1 MKILKY
7 SAISLLVIGA
17 LFAAAYFIKTNDK
30 SVIVYDTQKTL
41 ITSIEKKTVVT
52 GKVIPEDEVEI
63 KPQIQGIIDAIFVEE
78 GDLVKTGDLLAK
90 IKVVPN
96 EQNLNSAEGRLANS
110 RIVLKNAD
118 IEYNR
123 NKDLY
128 EKGIISKQDFDNVQL
143 RYNQSKLDVSNA
155 ISDLQIIRS
164 GSKGGA
170 ASANTNIRATVPG
183 TVLEIPVEEGFQV
196 IASNSF
202 NAGTTIATIADLNK
216 MIFEGKV
223 DEAEVG
229 KLKVG
234 MPLEVSLGAIEDQAL
249 QAKLKFIAP
258 KGNEEQGAV
267 QFKIEADLYLND
279 SIFVRAGYSANAS
292 LVLERKDSVMAIS
305 ESLLQFD
312 RKTEEPYVEIE
323 IEDQKFERRDVK
335 IGISDGVNVEIISGV
350 SKDDKIKVWNKTEPI
365 KKGEDD
371 DSSVEMFIVTFL
383 SSSISTKA
391 LSPSL
396 ILPER
401 TSSAKL
407 SSSKRMTALLKGR
420 AP

>member
-1 MKILKY
+1 MKILKFIGI
-7 SAISLLVIGA
+7 ALLVFGA
-17 LFAAAYFIKTNDK
+17 LFAAAFFIKTNNK
-30 SVIVYDTQKTL
+30 SAIVYDTQTA
-41 ITSIEKKTVVT
+41 ITTSIERKTVVT

-63 KPQIQGIIDAIFVEE
+63 KPQIQGIIEALFVEE
-78 GDLVKTGDLLAK
+78 GDLVNTGDLLAK

-110 RIVLKNAD
+110 RIVLKNAE
-118 IEYNR
+118 IELNR

-128 EKGIISKQDFDNVQL
+128 EKGIISKQNFDNVQL
-143 RYNQSKLDVSNA
+143 RFNQSKQDVSNA
-155 ISDLQIIRS
+155 VSDLQIIRS

-229 KLKVG
+229 KLRVG
-234 MPLEVSLGAIEDQAL
+234 MPLEVNLGAIEDQAL
-249 QAKLKFIAP
+249 EAQLKFIAP

-267 QFKIEADLYLND
+267 QFIIEADLFLND

-292 LVLERKDSVMAIS
+292 LVLERKDSIMAIP
-305 ESLLQFD
+305 EALLQFD
-312 RKTEEPYVEIE
+312 RETEEPYVEVQT
-323 IEDQKFERRDVK
+323 EDQKFERRDVE
-335 IGISDGVNVEIISGV
+335 IGISDGVNVEIISGLTEE
-350 SKDDKIKVWNKTEPI
+350 DQIKVWNKTEPI
-365 KKGEDD
+365 KKGE
-371 DSSVEMFIVTFL
+371 E
-383 SSSISTKA
+383 
-391 LSPSL
+391 
-396 ILPER
+396 EEE
-401 TSSAKL
+401 SA
-407 SSSKRMTALLKGR
+407 TENQ
-420 AP
+420 

>member
-7 SAISLLVIGA
+7 IGIALLILGA
-17 LFAAAYFIKTNDK
+17 LFAAAFFIKTNNK
-30 SVIVYDTQKTL
+30 SAIVYDTQTV
-41 ITSIEKKTVVT
+41 ITTSIERKTVVT

-63 KPQIQGIIDAIFVEE
+63 KPQIQGIIDALFVEE
-78 GDLVKTGDLLAK
+78 GDQVNTGDLLAK

-110 RIVLKNAD
+110 RIVLKNAE
-118 IEYNR
+118 IELNR
-123 NKDLY
+123 NKDLF
-128 EKGIISKQDFDNVQL
+128 EKGIISKQNFENVQL
-143 RYNQSKLDVSNA
+143 RFNQAKQDVSNS

-229 KLKVG
+229 KLRVG

-249 QAKLKFIAP
+249 DARLKFIAP

-267 QFKIEADLYLND
+267 QFIIEADLFLND

-292 LVLERKDSVMAIS
+292 LVLERKDSIMAIP
-305 ESLLQFD
+305 EALLQFD
-312 RKTEEPYVEIE
+312 RETEKPYVEVQV
-323 IEDQKFERRDVK
+323 EDQKFERRDIE
-335 IGISDGVNVEIISGV
+335 IGISDGVNVEVISGLT
-350 SKDDKIKVWNKTEPI
+350 KEDQIKVWNKTEPI
-365 KKGEDD
+365 KKGDEEE
-371 DSSVEMFIVTFL
+371 SSTENN
-383 SSSISTKA
+383 
-391 LSPSL
+391 
-396 ILPER
+396 
-401 TSSAKL
+401 
-407 SSSKRMTALLKGR
+407 
-420 AP
+420 

>member
-7 SAISLLVIGA
+7 IGIALLVFGA
-17 LFAAAYFIKTNDK
+17 LFAAAFFIKTNNK
-30 SVIVYDTQKTL
+30 SAIVYDTQTV
-41 ITSIEKKTVVT
+41 ITTSIERKTVVT

-63 KPQIQGIIDAIFVEE
+63 KPQIQGIIEALFVEE
-78 GDLVKTGDLLAK
+78 GDLVNTGDLLAK

-110 RIVLKNAD
+110 RIVLKNAE
-118 IEYNR
+118 IELNR

-128 EKGIISKQDFDNVQL
+128 EKGIISKQNFDNVQL
-143 RYNQSKLDVSNA
+143 RFNQSKQDVSNA
-155 ISDLQIIRS
+155 VSDLQIIRS

-229 KLKVG
+229 KLRVG
-234 MPLEVSLGAIEDQAL
+234 MPLEVNLGAIEDQAL
-249 QAKLKFIAP
+249 EAQLKFIAP

-267 QFKIEADLYLND
+267 QFIIEADLFLND

-292 LVLERKDSVMAIS
+292 LVLERKDSIMAIP
-305 ESLLQFD
+305 EALLQFD
-312 RKTEEPYVEIE
+312 RETEEPYVELQT
-323 IEDQKFERRDVK
+323 EDQKFERRDVE
-335 IGISDGVNVEIISGV
+335 IGISDGVNVEIISGLT
-350 SKDDKIKVWNKTEPI
+350 KEDQIKVWNKTEPI
-365 KKGEDD
+365 KKGDE
-371 DSSVEMFIVTFL
+371 E
-383 SSSISTKA
+383 
-391 LSPSL
+391 
-396 ILPER
+396 E
-401 TSSAKL
+401 SA
-407 SSSKRMTALLKGR
+407 TENQ
-420 AP
+420 

>member
-7 SAISLLVIGA
+7 IGIALLVFGA
-17 LFAAAYFIKTNDK
+17 LFAAAFFIKTNNK
-30 SVIVYDTQKTL
+30 SAIVYDTQTA
-41 ITSIEKKTVVT
+41 ITTSIERKTVVT

-63 KPQIQGIIDAIFVEE
+63 KPQIQGIIEALFVEE
-78 GDLVKTGDLLAK
+78 GDLVNTGDLLAK

-110 RIVLKNAD
+110 RIVLKNAE
-118 IEYNR
+118 IELNR

-128 EKGIISKQDFDNVQL
+128 EKGIISKQNFDNVQL
-143 RYNQSKLDVSNA
+143 RFNQSKQDVSNA
-155 ISDLQIIRS
+155 VSDLQIIRS

-229 KLKVG
+229 KLRVG
-234 MPLEVSLGAIEDQAL
+234 MPLEVNLGAIEDQAL
-249 QAKLKFIAP
+249 EAQLKFIAP

-267 QFKIEADLYLND
+267 QFIIEADLFLND

-292 LVLERKDSVMAIS
+292 LVLERKDSIMAIP
-305 ESLLQFD
+305 EALLQFD
-312 RKTEEPYVEIE
+312 RETEEPYVEVQT
-323 IEDQKFERRDVK
+323 EDQKFERRDVE
-335 IGISDGVNVEIISGV
+335 IGISDGVNVEIISGLTEE
-350 SKDDKIKVWNKTEPI
+350 DQIKVWNKTEPI
-365 KKGEDD
+365 KKGE
-371 DSSVEMFIVTFL
+371 E
-383 SSSISTKA
+383 
-391 LSPSL
+391 
-396 ILPER
+396 EE
-401 TSSAKL
+401 SA
-407 SSSKRMTALLKGR
+407 TENQ
-420 AP
+420 

>member
-7 SAISLLVIGA
+7 IGITLLISGA
-17 LFAAAYFIKTNDK
+17 LFAAAYFIKTNDR
-30 SVIVYDTQKTL
+30 SAIVYETRT
-41 ITSIEKKTVVT
+41 IITTSIEKKTVIT

-63 KPQIQGIIDAIFVEE
+63 KPQIQGIIDALFVEE
-78 GDLVKTGDLLAK
+78 GDKVETGDLLAK

-110 RIVLKNAD
+110 RIILKNAE
-118 IEYNR
+118 IEFKR
-123 NKDLY
+123 NNDLFD
-128 EKGIISKQDFDNVQL
+128 KGIISKQDFDNIKL
-143 RYNQSKLDVSNA
+143 RYNQSMQDVSNA

-229 KLKVG
+229 KLIVG
-234 MPLEVSLGAIEDQAL
+234 MPLEVNLGAIEDQSL
-249 QAKLKFIAP
+249 EAKLKFIAP

-267 QFKIEADLYLND
+267 QFKIEADLFLND
-279 SIFVRAGYSANAS
+279 SIFIRAGYSANAS
-292 LVLERKDSVMAIS
+292 LILERKDEIMAIE

-312 RKTEEPYVEIE
+312 RKTEKPYVEIQVA
-323 IEDQKFERRDVK
+323 DQKFERRDIE
-335 IGISDGVNVEIISGV
+335 IGLSDGVNVEVISGLTE
-350 SKDDKIKVWNKTEPI
+350 DDQIKVWNKTEPI
-365 KKGEDD
+365 KKGDEEDEGGFLD
-371 DSSVEMFIVTFL
+371 D
-383 SSSISTKA
+383 
-391 LSPSL
+391 
-396 ILPER
+396 
-401 TSSAKL
+401 
-407 SSSKRMTALLKGR
+407 
-420 AP
+420 